1 MSQDI
6 LSVRYSGC
14 LDRFIYP
21 YTLFILTTAKRIVQ
35 CVYFSP
41 PIIFFSFFPPF
52 SFTISSVKV
61 GINSF
66 SLIPPLPPLFFHSLI
81 FLFFIFI
88 IFISSLYYSNLYKIS
103 FVFKVYVQ
111 HERNPTH
118 MYKYIFPLSI
128 IRSRLHSHIF
138 YHTTHDYLPTRIFSF
153 FFSLPP
159 PSSLFSSLFLI
170 FFSNIFTHGGSRI
183 VRFNVKRA
191 LDRTERR

>member
-1 MSQDI
+1 MYVI
-6 LSVRYSGC
+6 LVVSID
-14 LDRFIYP
+14 L
-21 YTLFILTTAKRIVQ
+21 YTHIHYLYLQRLNELYNVYIFLPLLF
-35 CVYFSP
+35 S
-41 PIIFFSFFPPF
+41 
-52 SFTISSVKV
+52 
-61 GINSF
+61 
-66 SLIPPLPPLFFHSLI
+66 

-153 FFSLPP
+153 FFLFLLLP
-159 PSSLFSSLFLI
+159 LFSPLFFL
-170 FFSNIFTHGGSRI
+170 FFFQIYSHTVAQESSGSM
-183 VRFNVKRA
+183 
-191 LDRTERR
+191 

>member
-1 MSQDI
+1 M
-6 LSVRYSGC
+6 C
-14 LDRFIYP
+14 
-21 YTLFILTTAKRIVQ
+21 
-35 CVYFSP
+35 
-41 PIIFFSFFPPF
+41 IFFSPYYFLFFF
-52 SFTISSVKV
+52 
-61 GINSF
+61 
-66 SLIPPLPPLFFHSLI
+66 PPLFFRHIIGKSGNKQLLAYSTPPPLFFRSLI

-153 FFSLPP
+153 FFPLPP